1 MDTVHA
7 EEGREENSPPLKI
20 HQMDKISSQLAA
32 GRIYNDIHS
41 LCYQISD
48 TDILGCRIIA

>member
-7 EEGREENSPPLKI
+7 EEDTKENSPPLKI
-20 HQMDKISSQLAA
+20 HQLDKTSSQVAE

-48 TDILGCRIIA
+48 ILGCRIIA